1 MKDPPPKQQTRQKHK
16 ISHQQ
21 TGLLPHTDL
30 PIRGRKQQ
38 QKLTSPTRVQP
49 QVRAY
54 TNHWTTLPTKDREQ
68 KKEGIQPQN
77 LKKGDLKH
85 NKFVKK

>member
-49 QVRAY
+49 QVRSLHKPLD
-54 TNHWTTLPTKDREQ
+54 NPTHQGQRA
-68 KKEGIQPQN
+68 KERRNSTSKPEKRRSQTQ
-77 LKKGDLKH
+77 
-85 NKFVKK
+85 